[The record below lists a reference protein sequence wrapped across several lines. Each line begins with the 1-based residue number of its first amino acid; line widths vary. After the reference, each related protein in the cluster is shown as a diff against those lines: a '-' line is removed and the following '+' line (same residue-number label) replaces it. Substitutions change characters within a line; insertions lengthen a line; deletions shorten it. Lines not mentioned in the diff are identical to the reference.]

1 MSKSDHFPVI
11 FNHFQALETSVRNK
25 EKLSYFQ
32 QMFYSLEDL
41 LQRKILLSNISSSVP
56 KKFDKIQKCLK

>member
-11 FNHFQALETSVRNK
+11 FNHFQALEASVRNK
-25 EKLSYFQ
+25 EKLSNFQ
-32 QMFYSLEDL
+32 QMFYSLEYL